1 MRKIALVPMTQNQV
15 SALRHPF
22 LADFKIMRWEATNLL
37 KGIEI
42 APVAKRNENM
52 EIKKKEQSSC

>member
-1 MRKIALVPMTQNQV
+1 MTQNQV